1 MGIRVHFLLSGLIDQ
16 YLIVIRMAH
25 TEEQVQINVIPP
37 DKAKIRK
44 LWTVAGILLFVT
56 IIEFII
62 AFTLDAGVSKTTIF
76 ILLTIVKAA
85 YIVGEFMHLKYE
97 VKVLF
102 WSIMIPLVFIIWML
116 VAFIYEGFAI
126 AEALGN

>member
-1 MGIRVHFLLSGLIDQ
+1 MEHSEETVH
-16 YLIVIRMAH
+16 V
-25 TEEQVQINVIPP
+25 NVLPP
-37 DKAKIRK
+37 NKEKIRK
-44 LWTVAGILLFVT
+44 LWTVAGILLAIT
-56 IIEFII
+56 IVEFII
-62 AFTLDAGVSKTTIF
+62 AFSFDAGPLKTAAF

-116 VAFIYEGFAI
+116 VAFLYEGFSI
-126 AEALGN
+126 SGAL